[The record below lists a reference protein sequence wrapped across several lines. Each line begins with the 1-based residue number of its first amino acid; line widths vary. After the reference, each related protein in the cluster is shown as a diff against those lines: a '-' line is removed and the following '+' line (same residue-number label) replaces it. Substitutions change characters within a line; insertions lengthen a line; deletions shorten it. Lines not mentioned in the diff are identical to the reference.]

1 MNLAQLSTA
10 FDGQRLITLDI
21 GGRAGWE
28 AKHIGAV
35 LGYAGRGSRL
45 VKKIRS
51 EWMSEFLHGHDYLKV
66 DDRFILL
73 KPGLDLVLSRTCK
86 AIGKRL
92 RRHVID
98 EVLPVMETPSE
109 PTVVSLESTSPFVER
124 ERRLRDKLE
133 LEDRRFRSAT
143 LHHAARVLRDLGR
156 LDDDE
161 FAICEVAA
169 VEIAL
174 GGVPDALGTRGAA

>member
-1 MNLAQLSTA
+1 MNLSQLSTA
-10 FDGQRLITLDI
+10 FDGHRLITLDI

-28 AKHIGAV
+28 AQHIGAI
-35 LGYAGRGSRL
+35 LGYAGRGRRL

-73 KPGLDLVLSRTCK
+73 KPGLDMVLSRTCK
-86 AIGKRL
+86 PNRKRL
-92 RRHVID
+92 RQHVID
-98 EVLPVMETPSE
+98 EVLPVMEHPTE
-109 PTVVSLESTSPFVER
+109 PFATSSESTSPLVER
-124 ERRLRDKLE
+124 ERRLRDKLA

-161 FAICEVAA
+161 FVLCEVAA

-174 GGVPDALGTRGAA
+174 GGVPDALGTRGAP